1 MPSSARGRNPR
12 AKQGQWDYRGEQGL
26 LARVEMG
33 RVQPLVSTLAYT
45 KQMPPRR
52 RP

>member
-45 KQMPPRR
+45 KQMPPCR